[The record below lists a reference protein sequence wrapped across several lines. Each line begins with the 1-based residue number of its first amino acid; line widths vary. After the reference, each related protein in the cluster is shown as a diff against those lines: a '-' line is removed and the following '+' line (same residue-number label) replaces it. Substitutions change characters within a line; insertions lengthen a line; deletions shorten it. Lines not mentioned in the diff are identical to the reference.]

1 MVQKQEEE
9 RMIGAKFSTT
19 PRLKSP
25 KYKIWRVN
33 QMREVDLVITDLNQ
47 IIEDEVYALPP
58 DQIAAV
64 AEFLADKLNEIR
76 EFSYE

>member
-1 MVQKQEEE
+1 MQTITKKNAGQISMARYEKMNNTRVE
-9 RMIGAKFSTT
+9 RI
-19 PRLKSP
+19 L
-25 KYKIWRVN
+25 Y
-33 QMREVDLVITDLNQ
+33 MREVDLVITDLNQ

>member
-1 MVQKQEEE
+1 
-9 RMIGAKFSTT
+9 
-19 PRLKSP
+19 
-25 KYKIWRVN
+25 
-33 QMREVDLVITDLNQ
+33 MREVDLVITDLNQ

>member
-1 MVQKQEEE
+1 MQTITKKNAGQIAMARYEKINNTTIE
-9 RMIGAKFSTT
+9 RI
-19 PRLKSP
+19 L
-25 KYKIWRVN
+25 Y
-33 QMREVDLVITDLNQ
+33 MREVDLVITDLNQ

-76 EFSYE
+76 DFSYE